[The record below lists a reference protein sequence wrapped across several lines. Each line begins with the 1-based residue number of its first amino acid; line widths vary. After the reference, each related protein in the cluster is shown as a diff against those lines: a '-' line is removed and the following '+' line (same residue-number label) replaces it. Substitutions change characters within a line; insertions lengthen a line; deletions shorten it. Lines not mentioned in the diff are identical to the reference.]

1 MRRLAGGLHS
11 GPSLPIV
18 AAMQTGPRS
27 RRSFAVAATVLTVVA
42 ACGKGAPPDP
52 KNRDIPWTPGPTTA
66 DATNEHLVAT
76 GTKGGAKISAGWKCR
91 LQDGK
96 ALLVQ
101 PFKLAESHPMFDK
114 VVLSIGLYDKADQL
128 LTRVQSEP
136 ITAAT
141 KGFTFPIDEATAA
154 KLASLTFFYVA
165 K

>member
-1 MRRLAGGLHS
+1 
-11 GPSLPIV
+11 
-18 AAMQTGPRS
+18 MQTGPRS
-27 RRSFAVAATVLTVVA
+27 RRSFAIAAATLVVA
-42 ACGKGAPPDP
+42 AACSKGAPPDP
-52 KNRDIPWTPGPTTA
+52 KNRPVPWSYGPTTA

-76 GTKGGAKISAGWKCR
+76 GTKGGAKLSVGWQCR

-136 ITAAT
+136 LTAKT
-141 KGFTFPIDEATAA
+141 TGFTFPVDEATAA
-154 KLASLTFFYVA
+154 KLATLTFFYVA

>member
-1 MRRLAGGLHS
+1 
-11 GPSLPIV
+11 
-18 AAMQTGPRS
+18 MQTGPRS
-27 RRSFAVAATVLTVVA
+27 RRSFVVAAAVLAVVA
-42 ACGKGAPPDP
+42 ACSKGAPPDP
-52 KNRDIPWTPGPTTA
+52 KNREVPWSYGPTTA

-76 GTKGGAKISAGWKCR
+76 GKKGGAAVSAGWKCR

-101 PFKLAESHPMFDK
+101 PFKLAASHPMFDK

-141 KGFTFPIDEATAA
+141 TGFTFPVDEATAA